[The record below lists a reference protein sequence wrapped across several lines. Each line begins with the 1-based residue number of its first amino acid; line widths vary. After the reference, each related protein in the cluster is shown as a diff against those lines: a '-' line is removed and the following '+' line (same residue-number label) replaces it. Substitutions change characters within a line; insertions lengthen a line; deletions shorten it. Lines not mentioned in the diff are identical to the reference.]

1 MTRQLFCF
9 VFCGWLFALSVPA
22 DAQQPTRSPRV
33 GFVSGTGDVNNP
45 GPFVTAFRRGLSDL
59 GYVEGKNIHVEYRYV
74 QGRTDRIANFFNELA
89 QLKVD
94 VIVSSE
100 AALVRAAKKA
110 NTAIPVVMVINGDPV
125 ANGYIDSLA
134 RPGGNITGLTRLNR
148 ELSGKRIE
156 LVKEVTPKISKI
168 GILFAASRGSL
179 ANSFQEYQSAARAQ
193 KIPLQSLEVDAS
205 NPELER
211 VLRGAVKQ
219 GVSAVIT
226 ARGSVLN
233 RLLRKNLRVTDKKPP
248 AVNAREKRRCRGRR
262 LDVLRLQR
270 CRKFQACSIL
280 R

>member
-1 MTRQLFCF
+1 MFRRR
-9 VFCGWLFALSVPA
+9 AAA
-22 DAQQPTRSPRV
+22 DKISRV
-33 GFVSGTGDVNNP
+33 GFVSGTGEVNNP

-94 VIVSSE
+94 IIVSSE

-168 GILFAASRGSL
+168 GILFASSRGSL
-179 ANSFQEYQSAARAQ
+179 ANSFQR
-193 KIPLQSLEVDAS
+193 IPVRSPRTKNTATVLGSGRLE
-205 NPELER
+205 P
-211 VLRGAVKQ
+211 GAGAGPSRSSQ
-219 GVSAVIT
+219 
-226 ARGSVLN
+226 ARG
-233 RLLRKNLRVTDKKPP
+233 
-248 AVNAREKRRCRGRR
+248 ERRHHGTRFRT
-262 LDVLRLQR
+262 
-270 CRKFQACSIL
+270 
-280 R
+280 